1 MTMMKSLA
9 AAAAIVVLGTASA
22 FAQAAPT
29 PPSPPSPPAPYGT
42 PINFEKAKKA
52 LAAAEEEA
60 VKNKWNVVITI
71 VDSTGHLVALSRFD
85 NVQYASLR
93 IAEGKAR
100 TALDFRRPTKALE
113 DAVSGGGAGLRFL
126 AIEGLT
132 PLEGGIPI
140 VVDGKIIGAIGVSGV
155 TSAQDAQIARAG
167 AEAAK

>member
-1 MTMMKSLA
+1 MTILKSLA

-60 VKNKWNVVITI
+60 VKNKWHVVITI
-71 VDSTGHLVALSRFD
+71 VDSTGHLVALSRLD

-113 DAVSGGGAGLRFL
+113 DAVAGGGAGLRFL

>member
-1 MTMMKSLA
+1 MTMLKSLA
-9 AAAAIVVLGTASA
+9 ASAAIVVLGTASA

-29 PPSPPSPPAPYGT
+29 PPSPPPPYGT

-113 DAVSGGGAGLRFL
+113 DAVAGGGAGLRFL

-140 VVDGKIIGAIGVSGV
+140 VVDGRIIGAIGVSGV